1 MQKLSYLLIL
11 ILGFTTSSVVA
22 YTSIIPKSIY
32 NLDEREIISSS
43 TQNEILKL
51 SSAVGLIF
59 YKDDLIN
66 YDTAEKSNAIFS
78 NLLSDNPPAGHNYCP
93 TEKFA
98 EHRAYKRGCTGFLIA
113 KDILITA
120 GHCFKSKNDC
130 HRKLITFNA
139 TADRETEKGFKVFND
154 EVYECKKI
162 IAQEYDQQDTLI
174 DYAIIQLDRKVGILP
189 LKFRQAKKIE
199 DREHVFM
206 IGHPLG
212 LPKIYSSNAHVME
225 NISDVYF
232 KASLD
237 SFHGNS
243 GSPVFNA
250 KTMLVEGVM
259 VRGEI
264 DDDYRPEL
272 KCNRNA
278 VYSDEDTARGEGV
291 TRFPVIL
298 PALYN
303 KLNFDENFL

>member
-1 MQKLSYLLIL
+1 MQKLSLAIL
-11 ILGFTTSSVVA
+11 IIIGSITADVMALTHVV
-22 YTSIIPKSIY
+22 PKSIY
-32 NLDEREIISSS
+32 NLDDREIITSS
-43 TQNEILKL
+43 TQNEIQKL
-51 SSAVGLIF
+51 STAVGLIF

-66 YDTAEKSNAIFS
+66 YDTAEKSNAIIAS
-78 NLLSDNPPAGHNYCP
+78 LLTDNPPTGHNYCAS
-93 TEKFA
+93 EKFSD
-98 EHRAYKRGCTGFLIA
+98 HLAYKRGCTGFLIG
-113 KDILITA
+113 KDIMITA
-120 GHCFKSKNDC
+120 GHCFRSKNDC
-130 HRKLITFNA
+130 HRKLITFHA
-139 TADRETEKGFKVFND
+139 TLDRETENGFKVFND

-174 DYAIIQLDRKVGILP
+174 DYAIIQLDRKAGIMP

-199 DREHVFM
+199 DHEQVFM

-250 KTMLVEGVM
+250 KTLLVEGIM

-264 DDDYRPEL
+264 DDDYRPDL

-278 VYSDEDTARGEGV
+278 VYSDEDNARGEGV
-291 TRFPVIL
+291 TRLPVIL

-303 KLNFDENFL
+303 KFNFDENFL

>member
-1 MQKLSYLLIL
+1 MQKLSFLFLVS
-11 ILGFTTSSVVA
+11 LGLNASIALAFTHVV
-22 YTSIIPKSIY
+22 PKSIY

-43 TQNEILKL
+43 SANEIQKL

-66 YDTAEKSNAIFS
+66 YDTAEKSNAIVAS
-78 NLLSDNPPAGHNYCP
+78 ILSDNPPTGHNYCAS
-93 TEKFA
+93 EKFS
-98 EHRAYKRGCTGFLIA
+98 EHRAYKRGCTGFLIG
-113 KDILITA
+113 KDIMITA

-139 TADRETEKGFKVFND
+139 TSDRETEKGFKVFND
-154 EVYECKKI
+154 EVFECKKI
-162 IAQEYDQQDTLI
+162 IAQEYDQQDTLT
-174 DYAIIQLDRKVGILP
+174 DYAIIQLDRKAGIMP

-199 DREHVFM
+199 DHETVFM

-225 NISDVYF
+225 NISDIYF

-250 KTMLVEGVM
+250 KTLLVEGIM

-278 VYSDEDTARGEGV
+278 VYSDEDLARGEGV
-291 TRFPVIL
+291 TRLPVIL

-303 KLNFDENFL
+303 KFNFDENFL

>member
-1 MQKLSYLLIL
+1 MQKLSLAIL
-11 ILGFTTSSVVA
+11 TIIGSITTDVMALTHVV
-22 YTSIIPKSIY
+22 PKSIY
-32 NLDEREIISSS
+32 NLDDREIITSS
-43 TQNEILKL
+43 TQNEIQKL
-51 SSAVGLIF
+51 STAVGLIF

-66 YDTAEKSNAIFS
+66 YDTAEKSNAIIAS
-78 NLLSDNPPAGHNYCP
+78 LLTDNPPTGHNYCSS
-93 TEKFA
+93 EKFSD
-98 EHRAYKRGCTGFLIA
+98 HRAYKRGCTGFLIG

-120 GHCFKSKNDC
+120 GHCFRSKNDC
-130 HRKLITFNA
+130 HRKLITFSA

-162 IAQEYDQQDTLI
+162 IAQEYDQQDTLV
-174 DYAIIQLDRKVGILP
+174 DYAIIQLDRKTGILP
-189 LKFRQAKKIE
+189 LKFRQAKKIDDHE
-199 DREHVFM
+199 AVFM

-212 LPKIYSSNAHVME
+212 LPKIYSHNAFVME

-250 KTMLVEGVM
+250 KTLLVEGIM

-278 VYSDEDTARGEGV
+278 VYSDEDNARGEGV
-291 TRFPVIL
+291 TRLPVIL

-303 KLNFDENFL
+303 KFNFDENFL